1 MAVSRLPAAAIG
13 PVPAAAA
20 EGAIMAEATLAQI
33 SAVQADLG
41 TIVARSVQRYG
52 PKPALVAGQRT
63 LTYQALHDLCDRVA
77 GGLRE
82 LGVRPGD
89 RVSLYSPN
97 RWEWVVAYH
106 AALRAGAV
114 VNPINVMLTPEEV
127 AFVLND
133 CGAAA
138 IFTAGERAEVMAGL
152 TRAVPT
158 LRRVISFDPVGG
170 DVTLFGDLLTSPPA
184 TQQIPKPAPT
194 DLSTI
199 GYTSG
204 TTGHPKGAMQS
215 HRAVFLNTA
224 ALFAVQTRTEDDVML
239 NALPLPH
246 VYGNI
251 VMNGTFMVGATL
263 VMMERFDPA
272 EALAEIQRQ
281 HATVFDGVPTMY
293 AMMLADPSMPG
304 TDLSSLRICA
314 VGGQTMPV
322 AKMEEW
328 EARSG
333 APLLELW
340 GMTELGGAGTSNCS
354 YMPNVHGSIG
364 FALPGAEAR
373 VAALDDTSVTVP
385 DGEPGELMIRGPLV
399 MLGYYGN
406 EPATK
411 AAIEPDGW
419 MHTGDIASRDGEGHY
434 FIVDRKKDLIIT
446 GGFNVYPAEIE
457 RVVASHPAVAMVAV
471 GSVPDETLGE
481 LARAYVVLRPGAT
494 ATQAQIIEHCRPHLA
509 AYKLPRS
516 IRFVPD
522 LPKTSTGKVM
532 RRELKTL
539 DR

>member
-1 MAVSRLPAAAIG
+1 
-13 PVPAAAA
+13 
-20 EGAIMAEATLAQI
+20 MAETTTDPAHPGLAP
-33 SAVQADLG
+33 VQADMGMIL
-41 TIVARSVQRYG
+41 TRSARRFG
-52 PKPALVAGQRT
+52 PRPALVAGGRT
-63 LTYQALHDLCDRVA
+63 FTYAELDGLCDRVA
-77 GGLRE
+77 GALHE
-82 LGVRPGD
+82 MGVRPGD

-106 AALRAGAV
+106 AALRVAAV

-133 CGAAA
+133 CGATV
-138 IFTAGERAEVMAGL
+138 IFTAGEKAEVIAGL

-158 LRRVISFDPVGG
+158 MRRVISFDPAGG
-170 DVTLFGDLLTSPPA
+170 DVRLFGDLLSSAYTAPDVPRPRPA
-184 TQQIPKPAPT
+184 

-224 ALFAVQTRTEDDVML
+224 AVFAVQTRTERDVML

-246 VYGNI
+246 VYGNVI
-251 VMNGTFMVGATL
+251 MNGTLMVGATL
-263 VMMERFDPA
+263 VMLERFDPA
-272 EALAEIQRQ
+272 VTLAEIQRH

-293 AMMLADPSMPG
+293 AMMLADPVLPSA
-304 TDLSSLRICA
+304 DLSSLRVCT

-322 AKMEEW
+322 AKMQEW
-328 EARSG
+328 ESRSG
-333 APLLELW
+333 VPLLEIW
-340 GMTELGGAGTSNCS
+340 GMTELAGAGTSNCS
-354 YMPNVHGSIG
+354 YLPNVHGSIG
-364 FALPGAEAR
+364 FALPGAELR
-373 VAALDDTSVTVP
+373 VAAIDDAGVTVP

-419 MHTGDIASRDGEGHY
+419 LHTGDIATRDDEGHY
-434 FIVDRKKDLIIT
+434 FIVDRKKDLILT

-457 RVVASHPAVAMVAV
+457 RVVAAHPAVAMVAV
-471 GSVPDETLGE
+471 GSVPDDTLGE

-494 ATQAQIIEHCRPHLA
+494 ATQTEIIEHCRPHLA

-516 IRFVPD
+516 VRFVPD

>member
-1 MAVSRLPAAAIG
+1 
-13 PVPAAAA
+13 
-20 EGAIMAEATLAQI
+20 MAETTIDPAQADTAQSRAPTEPGPI
-33 SAVQADLG
+33 TADLG
-41 TIVARSVQRYG
+41 TILTRAARRFG
-52 PKPALVAGQRT
+52 AKTALVAPGRT
-63 LTYQALHDLCDRVA
+63 LTYAELDDLCDRVA
-77 GGLRE
+77 GGLHDI
-82 LGVRPGD
+82 GVRPGD

-114 VNPINVMLTPEEV
+114 VNPVNVMLTAEEV

-138 IFTAGERAEVMAGL
+138 VFTSGDKAEVIAGL

-158 LRRVISFDPVGG
+158 LHRVISFDGAAGG
-170 DVTLFGDLLTSPPA
+170 VTGFGDLLGHPA
-184 TQQIPKPAPT
+184 AAPEVPRPDPA

-224 ALFAVQTRTEDDVML
+224 AVFAMHTRTDRDVML

-246 VYGNI
+246 VYGNVI
-251 VMNGTFMVGATL
+251 MNGTFMVGATL

-272 EALAEIQRQ
+272 ISLAEIQR
-281 HATVFDGVPTMY
+281 HRATVFDGVPTMY
-293 AMMLADPSMPG
+293 AMMLADPALPG
-304 TDLSSLRICA
+304 ADLSSLRICT
-314 VGGQTMPV
+314 VGGQTMPP
-322 AKMEEW
+322 AKMAEW
-328 EARSG
+328 EQRTG
-333 APLLELW
+333 VPLLEIW
-340 GMTELGGAGTSNCS
+340 GMTELAGAGTSNCT

-364 FALPGAEAR
+364 FALPGTEAR
-373 VAALDDTSVTVP
+373 IAALGDPAVTLP

-406 EPATK
+406 EEATR
-411 AAIEPDGW
+411 ATIEPDGW
-419 MHTGDIASRDGEGHY
+419 MHTGDIATRDEEGHY
-434 FIVDRKKDLIIT
+434 FVVDRRKDLILT

-457 RVVASHPAVAMVAV
+457 RVVAAHPAVAMVAV
-471 GSVPDETLGE
+471 GSVPDDTYGE

-494 ATQAQIIEHCRPHLA
+494 ATEAEVIEHCRRHLA

-516 IRFVPD
+516 VRFVPD

-539 DR
+539 DD